1 MQAIV
6 AFYIFVIAAL
16 VAPILAHH
24 GFAITALYQG
34 CRISARATDIFIFDR
49 KHSQLFWIQRFRLLL
64 AV

>member
-6 AFYIFVIAAL
+6 AFYIFHSAAF
-16 VAPILAHH
+16 VAPTLAHH

-34 CRISARATDIFIFDR
+34 FYFYARATKMFIFIR

>member
-6 AFYIFVIAAL
+6 AFHIFESAVL
-16 VAPILAHH
+16 VRPILAHH

-34 CRISARATDIFIFDR
+34 CRISARATDIFIFIR
-49 KHSQLFWIQRFRLLL
+49 KHSQLFWIQRFRFLL